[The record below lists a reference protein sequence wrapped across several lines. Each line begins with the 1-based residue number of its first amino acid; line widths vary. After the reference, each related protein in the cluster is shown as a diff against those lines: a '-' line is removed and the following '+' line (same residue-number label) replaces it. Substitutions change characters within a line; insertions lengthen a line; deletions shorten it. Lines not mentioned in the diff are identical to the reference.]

1 MSEKKYSPK
10 EFLVP
15 SHDVKG
21 HSDRFS
27 FRVPPWISRQ
37 VQEIVTSRK
46 FPYKT
51 QSDVLRH
58 AVFDHLMRLTKMEP
72 IKSYIQQIQMENE
85 LIREVISQQKSSEF
99 FAGLQQAISN
109 YLSRG
114 DIEQAS
120 RLVTTVSAHIAAIE
134 DEYWRDRY
142 MQELKQRFGQLLKIK
157 GLSLKPSEAIKT
169 ESD

>member
-1 MSEKKYSPK
+1 MSEKKFLPK

-15 SHDVKG
+15 SHDDKG
-21 HSDRFS
+21 HSDRVS
-27 FRVPPWISRQ
+27 FRVPPRIPRQ
-37 VQEIVTSRK
+37 VQEMVTAHK

-51 QSDVLRH
+51 SSDLYRH
-58 AVFDHLMRLTKMEP
+58 AVFEHLTRLMSMEP
-72 IKSYIQQIQMENE
+72 VKSHIQQIEMANE
-85 LIREVISQQKSSEF
+85 LIREEISQQKFSEF

-120 RLVTTVSAHIAAIE
+120 RFVTTVRAHIAEIE